1 MLKEIGKAT
10 IIIYKKT
17 LSHVIGKNCSFVPTC
32 SMYTY
37 DAIDKY
43 GFVLGVVLGLKR
55 LLRCHPMARGGHD
68 PVKENF
74 KGKAKW
80 TL

>member
-1 MLKEIGKAT
+1 M
-10 IIIYKKT
+10 
-17 LSHVIGKNCSFVPTC
+17 GKNCAYTPTC
-32 SMYTY
+32 SMYAY

-43 GFVLGVVLGLKR
+43 GLVLGSALGVKR
-55 LLRCHPMARGGHD
+55 ILRCHPMAKGGYD

-80 TL
+80 IL

>member
-1 MLKEIGKAT
+1 MFKWLGKGA
-10 IIIYKKT
+10 ILVYKKT
-17 LSHVIGKNCSFVPTC
+17 LSHIIGKNCSYTPTC

-43 GFVLGVVLGLKR
+43 GLFLGSCLGAKR
-55 LLRCHPMARGGHD
+55 ILRCHPLAKGGHD

-80 TL
+80 IL